1 MAANVAMLGYLATAP
16 QERLEKC
23 LNDWFTGI
31 EGYPRQ
37 LHELER
43 GGHLDLKHKEVQH
56 QRALESAEPPN

>member
-16 QERLEKC
+16 QERLEKR

-31 EGYPRQ
+31 EGYPSQ

-43 GGHLDLKHKEVQH
+43 GGHLDMKHKESQH